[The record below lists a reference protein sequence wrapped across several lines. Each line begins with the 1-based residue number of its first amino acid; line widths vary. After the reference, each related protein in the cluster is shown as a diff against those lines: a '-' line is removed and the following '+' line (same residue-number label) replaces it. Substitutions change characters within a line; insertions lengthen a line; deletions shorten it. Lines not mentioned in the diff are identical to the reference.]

1 MTDKPPP
8 KKKVFSRIPIR
19 LFSESTP
26 EVETSQHVD
35 EIEHDDRPPTPSTIM
50 VEEPLQDIIRTPSDT
65 VGGFVESFDDIDSTI
80 LAQETERERAQS
92 QESERERAPTQESER
107 EQDPNI
113 GVQLDSRQVRTIG
126 MYVTIDIYIYIYSL
140 GSKYFT

>member
-1 MTDKPPP
+1 MADKPPP

-26 EVETSQHVD
+26 EIETSQHLA
-35 EIEHDDRPPTPSTIM
+35 EIEHDDRPSSPSAIM
-50 VEEPLQDIIRTPSDT
+50 VEEPLQDNIRTPSDT
-65 VGGFVESFDDIDSTI
+65 ADGFVESFDDIDSTI

-107 EQDPNI
+107 EQTPNI

-126 MYVTIDIYIYIYSL
+126 MYVTLDIYVV
-140 GSKYFT
+140 

>member
-1 MTDKPPP
+1 MADKPPP
-8 KKKVFSRIPIR
+8 KKKVVSRIPIR

-26 EVETSQHVD
+26 EIETSQHLA
-35 EIEHDDRPPTPSTIM
+35 EIEHDDRPSSPSAIM
-50 VEEPLQDIIRTPSDT
+50 VEEPLQDNIRTPSDT
-65 VGGFVESFDDIDSTI
+65 ADGFVESFDDIDSTI

-107 EQDPNI
+107 EQTPNI

-126 MYVTIDIYIYIYSL
+126 MYVTLDIYVV
-140 GSKYFT
+140 

>member
-1 MTDKPPP
+1 MADKPPP

-26 EVETSQHVD
+26 EIETSQHLA
-35 EIEHDDRPPTPSTIM
+35 EIEHDDRPSSPSAIM
-50 VEEPLQDIIRTPSDT
+50 VEEPLQDNIRTPSDT
-65 VGGFVESFDDIDSTI
+65 ADGFAEPFDDIDSTI

-92 QESERERAPTQESER
+92 QESEREQAPTQESER
-107 EQDPNI
+107 EQTPNI

-126 MYVTIDIYIYIYSL
+126 MYVTLDIYIV
-140 GSKYFT
+140 

>member
-1 MTDKPPP
+1 MADKPPP

-26 EVETSQHVD
+26 EIETSQHLA
-35 EIEHDDRPPTPSTIM
+35 EIEHDDRPSSPSAIM
-50 VEEPLQDIIRTPSDT
+50 VEEPLQDNIRTPSDT
-65 VGGFVESFDDIDSTI
+65 ADGFVESFDDIDSTI

-92 QESERERAPTQESER
+92 QESKRERAPTQESER
-107 EQDPNI
+107 EQTPNI

-126 MYVTIDIYIYIYSL
+126 MYVTLDIYVV
-140 GSKYFT
+140 

>member
-8 KKKVFSRIPIR
+8 KKKVFSWIPIR

-35 EIEHDDRPPTPSTIM
+35 EIEHDDRPPTPSAIM

-92 QESERERAPTQESER
+92 QESEGERVQSQESERERAPTQESER

-113 GVQLDSRQVRTIG
+113 GVQLDSRQVRTIS
-126 MYVTIDIYIYIYSL
+126 MYVTIDIYI
-140 GSKYFT
+140 

>member
-1 MTDKPPP
+1 MADKPPP

-26 EVETSQHVD
+26 EIETSQHLA
-35 EIEHDDRPPTPSTIM
+35 EIEHDDRPSSPSAIM
-50 VEEPLQDIIRTPSDT
+50 VEEPLQDNIRTPSDT
-65 VGGFVESFDDIDSTI
+65 ADGFVESFDDIDSTI

-107 EQDPNI
+107 EQTPNI
-113 GVQLDSRQVRTIG
+113 GVQLDSQQVRTIG
-126 MYVTIDIYIYIYSL
+126 MYVTLDIYVV
-140 GSKYFT
+140 